1 VPGVRRKRQRV
12 NPRRVLALLIAVAAA
27 VILIIRIAGPEPAAA
42 PATAVTSTPPPGPG
56 DPAAAGAPATPP
68 ASPDGQAADPGPA
81 PDDID
86 DDSLHEPDATPAAI
100 PGDPAA
106 AAARFA
112 RAWTRHTGPDAAGWA
127 DRLAALSTP
136 TLAGKLRGI
145 DPQVV
150 PADTVTGKPQITAT
164 VGGADASIATDAGT
178 LQLTLVHQGRWKVD
192 TLGWTPSS

>member
-1 VPGVRRKRQRV
+1 MPGVRRKRQRV

-27 VILIIRIAGPEPAAA
+27 VIIVIRIAGPEPAAS
-42 PATAVTSTPPPGPG
+42 PAVAVSSTPPGPG
-56 DPAAAGAPATPP
+56 DPAAAGAPATLP
-68 ASPDGQAADPGPA
+68 ASPDDQATRPAPA

-86 DDSLHEPDATPAAI
+86 DDSLHEPDATPTAI

-112 RAWTRHTGPDAAGWA
+112 RAWTRHTGPDAASWA
-127 DRLAALSTP
+127 DRLADLSTP

-150 PADTVTGKPQITAT
+150 PADTVTGKPQINAT

-178 LQLTLVHQGRWKVD
+178 LQLTLVHQGRWQVD